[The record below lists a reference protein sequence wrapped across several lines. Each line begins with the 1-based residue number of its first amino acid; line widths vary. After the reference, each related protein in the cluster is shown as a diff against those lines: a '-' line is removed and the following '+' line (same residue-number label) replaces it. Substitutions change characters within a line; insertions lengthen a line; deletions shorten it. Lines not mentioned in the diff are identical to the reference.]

1 MKILTFY
8 GMKLCDEGDCI
19 KSETVLRNETFM
31 RRETVC
37 RARLC
42 EELSCMRRQTVWG
55 GDCNSRKLC
64 DERLTVFVGSL
75 YEESDCVKSETLI

>member
-42 EELSCMRRQTVWG
+42 E
-55 GDCNSRKLC
+55 KL
-64 DERLTVFVGSL
+64 RL
-75 YEESDCVKSETLI
+75 YEKTDCMGRRL

>member
-42 EELSCMRRQTVWG
+42 EELGCMRRQTVWG
-55 GDCNSRKLC
+55 GDCNSR
-64 DERLTVFVGSL
+64 EIV
-75 YEESDCVKSETLI
+75 